1 MMKNILLLTSLL
13 ITVISLS
20 GNCNIPKMAL
30 HYSNAAEI
38 ISPEKSLE
46 KITYWEV
53 FFLNNKIRYDVI
65 YDDDI
70 ENGISTDDYHTIFFI
85 NAISIS
91 DESFNSITKFVESGG
106 GIIIF
111 GEFGHNDEFVNY
123 GRAQQFRILS
133 DMSISGSIPREL
145 MSGVVTI
152 EQFLPITM
160 DMLPGKVLQ
169 VSTRNSPPLITM
181 LNDDAKVIGKL
192 KYQQNNTEYDQPVM
206 VYSPI
211 GNGRLFWCA
220 FDPMDIIGGKTD
232 KEIFD
237 AMIKNIISFFSGDD
251 LIWIEQNRAFNTKDI
266 SIVFDMS
273 GNIKQAENILSKI
286 EKQDLEPG
294 FILSINEDRSELIK
308 ALSDAGEIII
318 KISAQEIVQTSNNN
332 TGHLRDSFNRFNK
345 ITNKKISSVYLEH
358 SNWNDDFYKLL
369 FHNGIRNLLI
379 SVSENPGIESY
390 GFHLINTSDIVVTDL
405 IKTTDQLDTA
415 PVIKFNLKPGC
426 LAEDLLMMD
435 ENLLQLKKGN
445 YKLIPFIEYL
455 NWVDIRS
462 DLNVSLNV
470 TSNNKLEVQIVNR
483 NNQSSGK
490 FEIGVSS
497 IKIRNAAECNVLFQ
511 GVPIDY
517 HFDFKNSFVKIF
529 VDNLPANRLI
539 NCVIELN

>member
-20 GNCNIPKMAL
+20 GNCNTPKVAL
-30 HYSNAAEI
+30 HYSNSAEI

-70 ENGISTDDYHTIFFI
+70 ENGISTDDYHTILFI

-91 DESFNSITKFVESGG
+91 DESFNSITKFIESGG

-111 GEFGHNDEFVNY
+111 GEFGHSDGIVNY
-123 GRAQQFRILS
+123 GRAQQFQILS
-133 DMSISGSIPREL
+133 GMSISGSIPREL
-145 MSGVVTI
+145 MSRLVTI

-160 DMLPGKVLQ
+160 DILPGKVLQ
-169 VSTRNSPPLITM
+169 VSTRNSPPLINI
-181 LNDDAKVIGKL
+181 LNDDATVIGKL
-192 KYQQNNTEYDQPVM
+192 KYQQNNNEYDQSVM

-237 AMIKNIISFFSGDD
+237 KMIKNIISFFSGDE
-251 LIWIEQNRAFNTKDI
+251 LIWIEQNRAFNNKEI

-273 GNIKQAENILSKI
+273 GNIKKAENLLSKI
-286 EKQDLEPG
+286 EKQDFEPG

-308 ALSDAGEIII
+308 TLSDAGEIII
-318 KISAQEIVQTSNNN
+318 KISAQDIVQTSNNN
-332 TGHLRDSFNRFNK
+332 TGHLRDSFKRFRE
-345 ITNKKISSVYLEH
+345 ISNKKISSVYLDH

-369 FHNGIRNLLI
+369 FNSGIRNLLI
-379 SVSENPGIESY
+379 SGSENPEIESY
-390 GFHLINTSDIVVTDL
+390 GFHLINTSDIVVTDF

-426 LAEDLLMMD
+426 LDEDLLMID
-435 ENLLQLKKGN
+435 EILLQLKTGN

-462 DLNVSLNV
+462 DLNVSLNIA
-470 TSNNKLEVQIVNR
+470 SNNKLEVQVVNR

-511 GVPIDY
+511 GKPIDY
-517 HFDFKNSFVKIF
+517 HIDLENSFVKIF